1 MNVEGKFKHTVFD
14 RAKNQEVIEMRNLR
28 KVLALILA
36 MAMMLSL
43 AACGGSSAKSDGTN
57 LKVFIFANDHESEI
71 YKKMIQDYQDS
82 HDNVDNIDVQIT
94 TQDEYNTTL
103 TGMMTAGDLPDVF
116 YVGPEAVSQYVDN
129 GYILDMQPV
138 MDELG
143 ISTDDM
149 MQDILDAY
157 RYDGTSTGA
166 GDLYAVPKDASV
178 FAYAYNKDL
187 FDEAGL
193 PYPDPEKPYTY
204 DEFVEVC
211 QKLTLDKD
219 GDGEIDQWGCGFAN
233 AFMLY
238 QFVWSNGGSFLSDDH
253 KTVTI
258 DTPEFKDAFQKY
270 VDLTLKYKVTPT
282 VEQDASLGVY
292 QRWLAGQEGFY
303 AAGTWDVAAF
313 MDEETFPYNW
323 DLCAYP
329 TLSSGKS
336 TTWLGTVGYCVSANT
351 EHPKEAVD
359 LANYLSTDA
368 DGQRTVS
375 GITTGESIQLPNI
388 VSLAEGEFVDA
399 VKDGSLPYPSNVSVM
414 FDYMNG
420 NGQYEG
426 RFTESNYTPNS
437 EWLDIFFNGVD
448 NVKNGSMTVDE
459 YIESVK
465 GEMQDALD
473 NAWASVE

>member
-1 MNVEGKFKHTVFD
+1 MAMALSLVACGSSSGSGDSSEGKT
-14 RAKNQEVIEMRNLR
+14 
-28 KVLALILA
+28 
-36 MAMMLSL
+36 
-43 AACGGSSAKSDGTN
+43 
-57 LKVFIFANDHESEI
+57 LKVFIYANEQESDI
-71 YKKMIQDYQDS
+71 YKNMIQEYQDS
-82 HDNVDNIDVQIT
+82 HDDIAKIDVQIT
-94 TQDEYNTTL
+94 TQDEYGTTL

-116 YVGPEAVSQYVDN
+116 YVGPESVSQYVDN

-138 MDELG
+138 MDQLG
-143 ISTDDM
+143 IDTSDM
-149 MQDILDAY
+149 MQDILSAY
-157 RYDGTSTGA
+157 RYDGTSTGS

-193 PYPDPEKPYTY
+193 DYPDPEHPYTY
-204 DEFVEVC
+204 EEFVEVC
-211 QKLTLDKD
+211 QALTKDTD
-219 GDGEIDQWGCGFAN
+219 GDGEIDQWGCGCAN
-233 AFMLY
+233 AYMLY
-238 QFVWSNGGSFLSDDH
+238 QYVWSNGASFLSDDY

-258 DTPEFKDAFQKY
+258 DTPEFKDALQKF

-313 MDEETFPYNW
+313 MDDETFPYNW

-329 TLSSGKS
+329 TLSTGKS
-336 TTWLGTVGYCVSANT
+336 MTWLGTVGYCVSATT
-351 EHPKEAVD
+351 ENPEEAVA

-368 DGQRTVS
+368 DGQREVS

-399 VKDGSLPYPSNVSVM
+399 VQDGSLPYPSNVDVL
-414 FDYMNG
+414 FNYMNG
-420 NGQYEG
+420 NDNYGG
-426 RFTESNYTPNS
+426 RFMESNYTPNS
-437 EWLDIFFNGVD
+437 EWADIFFNGLD
-448 NVKNGSMTVDE
+448 NVKNGSMSVDD
-459 YIESVK
+459 YIASVQD
-465 GEMQDALD
+465 EMQESLD